1 LNFTAEEY
9 KRDEKHHSITH
20 NSDIWDMGG
29 KKLHKQ
35 IPTSTTPELN
45 SLKSELREGGIEK

>member
-9 KRDEKHHSITH
+9 KRDEKHRSITH